1 MGLAQQGLITLVRR
15 FGKEYGA
22 LKKKRRVLDFGD
34 LEHKT
39 LDLLLGLRRD
49 GPTAAARE
57 IGKRYREVLVDEYQD
72 SNAVQDAIFG
82 SITREKQNCF
92 LVGDVKQSIYQFRLA
107 DPGIFL
113 DKYNRY
119 GPAAQAQ
126 PGQGRRVLLSDNF
139 RSGGEVV
146 EAVNQVF
153 SCCMSQDV
161 GGLRYGEAEA
171 LREGIP
177 HEPLPNAGVE
187 FYTLEAQE
195 DANREEAAF
204 VAGRIGEML
213 NRGTLVRTKEGL
225 RPVTPEDIV
234 ILLRSP
240 GSLGAA
246 FRQALEYLAA
256 TGHRRLGLVNGPET
270 LPYFRNLHSAFRE
283 SCARFGLTV
292 DEELF
297 YEADPYGDFALDAVL
312 AGRRLFDRP
321 DRPDAVM
328 VSSGILVK
336 SIVVQA
342 LQRGVRIPAD
352 ASIVAFGTNDWEA
365 YKFVPRLTAVERN
378 YAGIIEA
385 GVAMLCE
392 LMDKGAVQVPQV
404 TVPERFSIRD
414 STANRLA

>member
-1 MGLAQQGLITLVRR
+1 MGRVSLKDVAEAAGVSAVTASIVLNGSDSGSRVR
-15 FGKEYGA
+15 
-22 LKKKRRVLDFGD
+22 VS
-34 LEHKT
+34 
-39 LDLLLGLRRD
+39 
-49 GPTAAARE
+49 AARRAE
-57 IGKRYREVLVDEYQD
+57 IQAIAARLGYRA
-72 SNAVQDAIFG
+72 NA
-82 SITREKQNCF
+82 
-92 LVGDVKQSIYQFRLA
+92 
-107 DPGIFL
+107 
-113 DKYNRY
+113 
-119 GPAAQAQ
+119 
-126 PGQGRRVLLSDNF
+126 
-139 RSGGEVV
+139 
-146 EAVNQVF
+146 
-153 SCCMSQDV
+153 
-161 GGLRYGEAEA
+161 
-171 LREGIP
+171 
-177 HEPLPNAGVE
+177 
-187 FYTLEAQE
+187 
-195 DANREEAAF
+195 
-204 VAGRIGEML
+204 AGRILKSKSLSDIGLLFFEETRHIREHAGFTDMNL
-213 NRGTLVRTKEGL
+213 QFSRISREYGRRYQVDWFDPFRHPDEVPAILTDGLIGGLLIAGNPIGASEQYLRESCTLPIVRLDE
-225 RPVTPEDIV
+225 
-234 ILLRSP
+234 P
-240 GSLGAA
+240 GKHSVRFDPQPA

-283 SCARFGLTV
+283 SCARFDLTV